1 MIKHCIFGTI
11 YVNTNVINTK
21 HITMKLLL
29 STLVVLSSFFSLAQN
44 KTIAAGEKLT
54 YSASYN
60 MKGLLNELAEVTM
73 QTSEV
78 KTSKSTLL
86 KLKCT
91 AVTYSKWDS
100 FFKIR
105 DLYESYVNPKT
116 LTPYLYN
123 RDIYEGGYKKF
134 MKYKFNHKTKTVA
147 SLKRKTRRDGT
158 EWEEKKTVKIGSS
171 TRDLVTTLYHIRN
184 LDIHKASIGDSQNF
198 KVLFDNKE
206 SIVTIKYLSK
216 ETINTAIGKK
226 ECYKLSIA
234 INNSDVL
241 KGSNNNVLWLTA
253 DANKVPVYAKFKI
266 AVGSGEL
273 KIKSA
278 VGLKH

>member
-1 MIKHCIFGTI
+1 MRLFLISAFILCSSAGT
-11 YVNTNVINTK
+11 
-21 HITMKLLL
+21 
-29 STLVVLSSFFSLAQN
+29 FAQN
-44 KTIAAGEKLT
+44 NTIAAGEKLT
-54 YSASYN
+54 FSATYN
-60 MKGLLNELAEVTM
+60 MSGLLNELAQVTM
-73 QTSEV
+73 ETSEV
-78 KTSKSTLL
+78 KTSTSSLL

-91 AVTYSKWDS
+91 AATYSKWDS

-105 DLYESYVNPKT
+105 DLYESYVSPKT

-123 RDIYEGGYKKF
+123 RDIDEGGYKKF
-134 MKYKFNHKTKTVA
+134 MKYKFNHDTRSVA
-147 SLKRKTRRDGT
+147 SLKRKTRKDGT
-158 EWEEKKTVKIGSS
+158 TWEEKKSLKIDAS

-206 SIVTIKYLSK
+206 SVVTLKYLSK
-216 ETINTAIGKK
+216 ETINTALGKK
-226 ECYKLSIA
+226 ECYKLAIS
-234 INNSDVL
+234 INNSTIL
-241 KGSNNNVLWLTA
+241 KGNNDNLIWLTA

-278 VGLKH
+278 TGLKH